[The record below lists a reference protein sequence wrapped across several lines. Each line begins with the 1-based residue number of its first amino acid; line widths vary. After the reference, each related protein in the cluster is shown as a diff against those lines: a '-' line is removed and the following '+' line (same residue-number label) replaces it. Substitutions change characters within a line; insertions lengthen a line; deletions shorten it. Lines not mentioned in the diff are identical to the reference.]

1 VSGESEEKVNEKIKE
16 LEKKLEESEK
26 RAEDYLNQLK
36 YMKADFENYK
46 KRAAKE
52 REEEVRREIE
62 AFVVKLLDVLDNLE
76 RALESARRTRKK
88 KPLVEGIEMVHRQ
101 FLDILKKEGLEE
113 IEALG
118 KTFDPYLHEC
128 IAVEEL
134 EDCNE
139 DEVVEVFQKGY
150 KLKGRV
156 IRYSKVKIAKK
167 R

>member
-1 VSGESEEKVNEKIKE
+1 MSCDSEEDVNKRIEE
-16 LEKKLEESEK
+16 LERKLKDAES

-46 KRAAKE
+46 KRVLKE
-52 REEEVRREIE
+52 NKEEVRKEIE

-76 RALESARRTRKK
+76 RALLTARTTRKK
-88 KPLVEGIEMVHRQ
+88 KALVDGIEMVHRE
-101 FLDILKKEGLEE
+101 FFDILKKEGLEE

-118 KTFDPYLHEC
+118 KSFNHGEHEC
-128 IAVEEL
+128 LAVEEL
-134 EDCNE
+134 DNCN
-139 DEVVEVFQKGY
+139 DEEVIEVFQKGY
-150 KLKGRV
+150 ILDGRV

>member
-1 VSGESEEKVNEKIKE
+1 MSCDNEEDVNKRIEE
-16 LEKKLEESEK
+16 LERKLKDAES

-46 KRAAKE
+46 KRVLKE
-52 REEEVRREIE
+52 NKEEVRKEIE

-76 RALESARRTRKK
+76 RALLTARTTRKK
-88 KPLVEGIEMVHRQ
+88 KALVDGIEMVHRE
-101 FLDILKKEGLEE
+101 FFDILKKEGLEE

-118 KTFDPYLHEC
+118 KSFNHGEHEC
-128 IAVEEL
+128 LAVEEL
-134 EDCNE
+134 DNCN
-139 DEVVEVFQKGY
+139 DEEVIEVFQKGY
-150 KLKGRV
+150 ILDGRV

>member
-1 VSGESEEKVNEKIKE
+1 MSCDSEEDVNKRIEE
-16 LEKKLEESEK
+16 LERKLKDAES

-46 KRAAKE
+46 KRVLKE
-52 REEEVRREIE
+52 EKEEVRKEIE

-76 RALESARRTRKK
+76 RALLTVRTTRKK
-88 KPLVEGIEMVHRQ
+88 KALVDGIEMVHRE
-101 FLDILKKEGLEE
+101 FFDILKKEGLEE

-118 KTFDPYLHEC
+118 KSFNHGEHEC
-128 IAVEEL
+128 LAVEEL
-134 EDCNE
+134 DNCN
-139 DEVVEVFQKGY
+139 DEEVIEVFQKGY
-150 KLKGRV
+150 ILDGRV

>member
-1 VSGESEEKVNEKIKE
+1 VSCDNEEDVNKRIEE
-16 LEKKLEESEK
+16 LERKLKDAES

-46 KRAAKE
+46 KRVLKE
-52 REEEVRREIE
+52 NKEEVRKEIE

-76 RALESARRTRKK
+76 RALLTARTTRKK
-88 KPLVEGIEMVHRQ
+88 KALVDGIEMVHRE
-101 FLDILKKEGLEE
+101 FFDILKKEGLEE

-118 KTFDPYLHEC
+118 KSFNHGEHEC
-128 IAVEEL
+128 LAVEEL
-134 EDCNE
+134 DNCN
-139 DEVVEVFQKGY
+139 DEEVIEVFQKGY
-150 KLKGRV
+150 ILDGRV